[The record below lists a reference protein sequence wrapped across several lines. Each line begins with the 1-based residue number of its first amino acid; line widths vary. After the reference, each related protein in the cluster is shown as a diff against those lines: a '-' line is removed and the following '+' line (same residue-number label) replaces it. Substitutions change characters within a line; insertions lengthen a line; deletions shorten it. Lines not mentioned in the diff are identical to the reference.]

1 MQKNWFLS
9 LYTPVSSGP
18 GTDYP
23 IFSEL
28 PKLHWT
34 RAQLVA
40 KQGAEPTRALVPR
53 T

>member
-1 MQKNWFLS
+1 M
-9 LYTPVSSGP
+9 SSGP

-23 IFSEL
+23 VFLAL

-40 KQGAEPTRALVPR
+40 KQGAEPTIAPVPR
-53 T
+53 S